1 MTVEIDYVIAI
12 AMLSDW
18 LKKLVPVFQPVRGKT
33 KTNRT
38 MYAWFFLRFEQG
50 IGNC

>member
-18 LKKLVPVFQPVRGKT
+18 LKKLAPVFRPVRGKTKT

-38 MYAWFFLRFEQG
+38 MYA
-50 IGNC
+50 

>member
-1 MTVEIDYVIAI
+1 MNVEIDCVIAI

-18 LKKLVPVFQPVRGKT
+18 LKKLVPVFQPMRGKT

-38 MYAWFFLRFEQG
+38 HVCMIFPAL
-50 IGNC
+50 

>member
-18 LKKLVPVFQPVRGKT
+18 LKKLVPVFRPVRGKT
-33 KTNRT
+33 KTNCT
-38 MYAWFFLRFEQG
+38 MYAWFFLHFEQG
-50 IGNC
+50 I

>member
-18 LKKLVPVFQPVRGKT
+18 LKKLAPVFRPVRGKT

-38 MYAWFFLRFEQG
+38 MYA
-50 IGNC
+50 